1 MDSFIKTVDAIFSL
15 IRYAQELSYKEGY
28 DERADEERGRPGE
41 INLPKEQRCDD
52 IAMSKKEFCEL
63 LESDV
68 KETEFKIILE
78 ISKIVQRGYRNGKYQ
93 ED

>member
-1 MDSFIKTVDAIFSL
+1 MEKRWEEFKAT
-15 IRYAQELSYKEGY
+15 LS
-28 DERADEERGRPGE
+28 DERS
-41 INLPKEQRCDD
+41 
-52 IAMSKKEFCEL
+52 MSKKEFCEL